1 MPRVETTH
9 GRWRAGIGSVGLL
22 GVLGGLTCT
31 VTMVAPVVGIA
42 GAGAA
47 AGMNGMS
54 SSPPGGVLG
63 VLTGYGPGILIVSVL
78 LVTASLTWRR
88 AFAAVPALAA
98 GVLLYWGM
106 YAQSSY
112 PVMYLSL
119 GLGFAVWIATYL
131 WTRTTTTPTHAVHTD
146 DPRR

>member
-1 MPRVETTH
+1 MHQVETTQ
-9 GRWRAGIGSVGLL
+9 GRLRAGIGSVGLL

-31 VTMVAPVVGIA
+31 ATMVAPVIGIA

-47 AGMNGMS
+47 AGMKGMA
-54 SSPPGGVLG
+54 SSPAGGVLG
-63 VLTGYGPGILIVSVL
+63 VLTGFGPGILVVSVL
-78 LVTASLTWRR
+78 LVTASLAWRR
-88 AFAAVPALAA
+88 TLAAVPALAA

-119 GLGFAVWIATYL
+119 SLGFAAWLATYL
-131 WTRTTTTPTHAVHTD
+131 WTRTSTTSVHAVHGD